1 MSELL
6 FGPAGWSYK
15 DWEGIVYPQR
25 KPASFH
31 PLDYLPRFF
40 DIIEINS
47 TFYRPPSMRMTLS
60 WLKRIATFPHFK
72 LSVKLHQMFSHERTN
87 FTQADIDQFKLGL
100 EPLRS
105 QGKLAALL
113 AQFPWSFTY
122 TPPNF
127 QYLISLFKHFTD
139 YPLAVEVRHASWHKR
154 SFFQMLHDHGVAFCN
169 IDQPQIG
176 RSLPP
181 TAYATTPEL
190 AYVRLHGRNRRDWF
204 RQEASRDERY
214 NYLYSPQEL
223 AEWVEKIKILKEKA
237 GQVIVITNNHYRGQ
251 AVVNALQLK
260 NILTGE
266 KFPLPPSLVKHYPQL
281 KAITL
286 NHPLTEETKE
296 FLQKK
301 LFTGEEDD

>member
-15 DWEGIVYPQR
+15 DWEGIVYPQP
-25 KPASFH
+25 KPPSFH

-40 DIIEINS
+40 EIIEINS
-47 TFYRPPSMRMTLS
+47 TFYRPPSMRMTLG
-60 WLKRIATFPHFK
+60 WLKRIAAFPHFK
-72 LSVKLHQMFSHERTN
+72 LSVKLHQMFSHARAN

-105 QGKLAALL
+105 QARLAALL
-113 AQFPWSFTY
+113 VQFPWSFTY
-122 TPPNF
+122 TRTNF
-127 QYLISLFKHFTD
+127 QYLISLFKHFND
-139 YPLAVEVRHASWHKR
+139 YPLTVEVRHDSWHKR

-169 IDQPQIG
+169 IDQPQLG

-181 TAYATTPEL
+181 TAYATTSQL

-237 GQVIVITNNHYRGQ
+237 GQVIIITNNHYRGQ

-281 KAITL
+281 KAIAL
-286 NHPLTEETKE
+286 AHSLAEDTKE
-296 FLQKK
+296 FSQKK
-301 LFTGEEDD
+301 LFTSEEDD